1 MSYKMRV
8 AALACLA
15 FLLTLGAL
23 EAEEPQAADGKSPP
37 DVTSL
42 SGLKCQIWTIREGED
57 RKCMCYEG
65 ILNAIDKKNAIITG
79 RRSRLRRSD
88 RFIGIEVDHIDEWK
102 PLDDAQI
109 TLSMDKV
116 DYIRFLK

>member
-1 MSYKMRV
+1 
-8 AALACLA
+8 
-15 FLLTLGAL
+15 
-23 EAEEPQAADGKSPP
+23 
-37 DVTSL
+37 
-42 SGLKCQIWTIREGED
+42 
-57 RKCMCYEG
+57 MCYEG